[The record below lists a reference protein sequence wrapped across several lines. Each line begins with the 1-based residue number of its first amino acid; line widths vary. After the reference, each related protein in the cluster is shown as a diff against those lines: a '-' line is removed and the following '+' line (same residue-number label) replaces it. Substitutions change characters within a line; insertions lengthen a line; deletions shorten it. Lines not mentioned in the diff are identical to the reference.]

1 VIVEHSE
8 IELNPVDF
16 ITIGTVGPKGRRQF
30 YLQAGAQ
37 KQVVSLIIEK
47 EQARVLSETLSEL
60 LDDLLKRSPALTG
73 DMIDLSKVNM
83 DLRDP
88 IEPHFRVGRIGVG
101 YDPDR
106 DLIILVAQELLGLN
120 ALGSDDDEDTET
132 GLDVEPDPLDAQEQ
146 PSVVRLWVSR
156 QQMRAL
162 SVHALSVVRQ
172 GRVDPQ
178 SNGRMMYYWT

>member
-1 VIVEHSE
+1 MEHTE

-30 YLQAGAQ
+30 YLQAGADR
-37 KQVVSLIIEK
+37 QVVSLIIEK
-47 EQARVLSETLSEL
+47 EQARVLAETLSEL
-60 LDDLLKRSPALTG
+60 LDDLIKRNASLPG
-73 DMIDLSKVNM
+73 DMTDLSKLNM

-88 IEPHFRVGRIGVG
+88 IEPHFRVGQIGVG
-101 YDPDR
+101 YDPDQ
-106 DLIILVAQELLGLN
+106 DMIILVAQELLGIDALN
-120 ALGSDDDEDTET
+120 SDDEQSDEPESEESQ
-132 GLDVEPDPLDAQEQ
+132 GQ

-162 SVHALSVVRQ
+162 SVHAMSVVRQ